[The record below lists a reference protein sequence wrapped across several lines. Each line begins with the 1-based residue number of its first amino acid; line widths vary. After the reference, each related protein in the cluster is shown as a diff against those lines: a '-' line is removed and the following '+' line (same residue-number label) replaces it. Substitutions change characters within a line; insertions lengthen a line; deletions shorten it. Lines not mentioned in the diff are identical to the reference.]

1 MGVHKHD
8 IKLQKVVENSAFMLH
23 IRQLGYKSWYPVF
36 MDISPALFAEKHV
49 LFARM
54 VPPNKGIFAQYI
66 YITMQ
71 EKQFLARATG
81 IQNGNCG

>member
-1 MGVHKHD
+1 VQVHKHD

-36 MDISPALFAEKHV
+36 VDISPALFAEKHV

-54 VPPNKGIFAQYI
+54 VPPNKEVFLHSTYI
-66 YITMQ
+66 
-71 EKQFLARATG
+71 
-81 IQNGNCG
+81 